1 VAYPNYLIKATRAM
15 APFTTHPYQSVM
27 TIFMDMTIKGTNS
40 SWSFRRPGLGR
51 TSAQFCYTTPLFL
64 SFTDLGTGPTHDMQR
79 CVWREN
85 NAYPNPTFKITRKF
99 PSRYSMSS
107 TLGFN
112 IATSMNTQI
121 FTHTNIYIPG
131 IRSCTAN

>member
-15 APFTTHPYQSVM
+15 ASFTTHPYQSVM
-27 TIFMDMTIKGTNS
+27 TIFMDMTVKGTYS
-40 SWSFRRPGLGR
+40 SWSFRTPGLRR

-64 SFTDLGTGPTHDMQR
+64 SFTGPGTGPHSWYAKV
-79 CVWREN
+79 CVKGEQCI
-85 NAYPNPTFKITRKF
+85 PNPTCKITRKF
-99 PSRYSMSS
+99 PSRYNMSS
-107 TLGFN
+107 ILGFN

-131 IRSCTAN
+131 IRSCAAN